1 MSDKVS
7 QVALEFVDALI
18 HGEDFLS
25 NDPVQGVALL
35 FDKHVVDL
43 IKNYDLLISRMNF
56 LINNVNNC
64 RMVTNMHG
72 GIVTE
77 AEEFIDEAIQALKPF
92 KPEY

>member
-43 IKNYDLLISRMNF
+43 IKNYDLLIS
-56 LINNVNNC
+56 IK
-64 RMVTNMHG
+64 TS
-72 GIVTE
+72 
-77 AEEFIDEAIQALKPF
+77 AIHDLTDK
-92 KPEY
+92 KSS